1 MGFLNGILLF
11 GIAGTLVPLLIHLF
25 QRRKTL
31 RMDFPSLR
39 FLRELNQR
47 QMRRLNLR
55 RILLLI
61 VRMLLVATVA
71 FALARPTLKGGMAA
85 IFPEDAPRSVA
96 LIVDRSGSMSLQS
109 EAGTLS
115 EQALARAREVLNRLD
130 ASDELRLYAL
140 EEQLFDLGGE
150 AMPPSMALE
159 LLDDWTTGQGPTRLR
174 AGLAEAMEALAKR
187 PHPLKEVFLISDF
200 AEGALDSARLPE
212 PGDLRIYAL
221 PVTAAPS
228 SNGSLLGIT
237 RPLRPVLAGRP
248 FSLGLRAGGTGALE
262 SFSADLELGGEH
274 RGTLGVGARAGS
286 AVESS
291 LNLNLEQAG
300 QLEGWW
306 RKPRD
311 RFPLDD
317 ALPFVLSVES
327 RLDVLL
333 LEASGESPMA
343 DYLAR
348 ALNPYGES
356 AGSRVALS
364 LNRQATE
371 RFTAADLE
379 NLHLVIMAGG
389 EGLADSGA
397 EALTGFVKRG
407 GGVIIFPDPD
417 GASNLARR
425 LLPRLGGPRSLEVVE
440 GDLLR
445 LGSFQA
451 EHPIFS
457 ELGDA
462 HRRVLMEHPFY
473 RTYRSETG
481 SWRVPAR
488 FEGGAPAMVAWSQGA
503 GRVRLA
509 LFDASPEGGELVWSS
524 MFLPL
529 IHEMAQEAAGAQQ
542 PEPLRVGD
550 AIAFPL
556 ISEPTEDIRLELLS
570 PEGRRFSPRLD
581 RRSYPLRAVL
591 DRVDAVG
598 IWRLNEISA
607 AGSRPLGM
615 AAVLPPAEE
624 SLLRALPADSLPAL
638 LGLPNLQV
646 LSSGQN
652 LGDALKAGHFGKEI
666 AATLLLLAVALMLLE
681 LWLGRRGPEGDG
693 RI

>member
-71 FALARPTLKGGMAA
+71 FALARPTLKGGLAS

-115 EQALARAREVLNRLD
+115 EQALARAREVLDRLD
-130 ASDELRLYAL
+130 AGDELRLYAL

-150 AMPPSMALE
+150 PLPPSMALE
-159 LLDDWTTGQGPTRLR
+159 LLNDWTAGQGPTRLR
-174 AGLAEAMEALAKR
+174 AGLAEAMETLSER

-212 PGDLRIYAL
+212 PGDLRVYAL
-221 PVTAAPS
+221 PVSATAS
-228 SNGSLLGIT
+228 SNGSLLGIR

-248 FSLGLRAGGTGALE
+248 FSLGLRAAGSGTLE

-274 RGTLGVGARAGS
+274 RGSLGVDARAGGTVDAS
-286 AVESS
+286 M
-291 LNLNLEQAG
+291 NLNLEQAG

-327 RLDVLL
+327 RLEVLL
-333 LEASGESPMA
+333 LDASAEMSA
-343 DYLAR
+343 FLAR

-356 AGSRVALS
+356 GGSRVALAVG
-364 LNRQATE
+364 RQTTE
-371 RFTAADLE
+371 RLTASDLE
-379 NLHLVIMAGG
+379 NLHLVILAGG

-397 EALTGFVKRG
+397 EALTAFVKRG
-407 GGVIIFPDPD
+407 GGLIIFPDPA
-417 GASNLARR
+417 GAPNLARR

-451 EHPIFS
+451 GHPIFS

-473 RTYRSETG
+473 RSYRSETG
-481 SWRVPAR
+481 PWRVPAR
-488 FEGGAPAMVAWSQGA
+488 FEGGAPAMVVWSQGA
-503 GRVRLA
+503 GRVRLT

-542 PEPLRVGD
+542 PEPLRVGE
-550 AIAFPL
+550 ALSFPL
-556 ISEPTEDIRLELLS
+556 INEPGEDIRQELVS
-570 PEGRRFSPRLD
+570 PEGKRLSPRLD
-581 RRSYPLRAVL
+581 TRSFPLRAVL
-591 DRVDAVG
+591 DRADAAG

-624 SLLRALPADSLPAL
+624 SMLRPLPADSLSAL
-638 LGLPNLQV
+638 LGLPNLRV
-646 LSSGQN
+646 VGSDEN
-652 LGDALKAGHFGKEI
+652 LGDAIQAGHFGKEI

>member
-71 FALARPTLKGGMAA
+71 FALARPTLKGGMAS

-109 EAGTLS
+109 EAGSLS
-115 EQALARAREVLNRLD
+115 EQALARAREVLNQLD
-130 ASDELRLYAL
+130 AGDELRLYAL

-150 AMPPSMALE
+150 VMPPSMALD

-174 AGLAEAMEALAKR
+174 ACLAEAMNALAER

-221 PVTAAPS
+221 PVSAAAS
-228 SNGSLLGIT
+228 SNGSLLGIR

-248 FSLGLRAGGTGALE
+248 FALGLRAGGAGALE
-262 SFSADLELGGEH
+262 SFSAALELGGEH
-274 RGTLGVGARAGS
+274 RGSLGVDARAG

-327 RLDVLL
+327 RLEVLL
-333 LEASGESPMA
+333 LDGSSESHLV

-348 ALNPYGES
+348 ALDPYNERSGN
-356 AGSRVALS
+356 RVALA
-364 LNRQATE
+364 LNRQVAE
-371 RFTAADLE
+371 RLTAADLE
-379 NLHLVIMAGG
+379 NLHLVILAGG
-389 EGLADSGA
+389 VGLADSGA
-397 EALTGFVKRG
+397 EALAAFVKRG
-407 GGVIIFPDPD
+407 GGVIVFPDPA

-462 HRRVLMEHPFY
+462 HLRVLTEHPFY
-473 RTYRSETG
+473 RSYRSEAG
-481 SWRVPAR
+481 PWRVPAR
-488 FEGGAPAMVAWSQGA
+488 FERGAPAMVAWSQGA

-509 LFDASPEGGELVWSS
+509 LFDAGPEGGELVWSS

-542 PEPLRVGD
+542 PEPVRVGETLS
-550 AIAFPL
+550 FPL
-556 ISEPTEDIRLELLS
+556 ISEPSEDIRLELIAPEGQRLS
-570 PEGRRFSPRLD
+570 PRVD
-581 RRSYPLRAVL
+581 TRSYPLRAVL
-591 DRVDAVG
+591 DRADAAG

-607 AGSRPLGM
+607 AGNRSLGM

-624 SLLRALPADSLPAL
+624 SLLRALPADSLPFL
-638 LGLPNLQV
+638 LGLANLRV
-646 LSSGQN
+646 VSSGEN
-652 LGDALKAGHFGKEI
+652 LDDAIKAGHFGKEI

-681 LWLGRRGPEGDG
+681 LWLGRRGPDGEG

>member
-71 FALARPTLKGGMAA
+71 FALARPTLKGGMAS

-115 EQALARAREVLNRLD
+115 EQALGRAREVLDRLD

-150 AMPPSMALE
+150 ALPPSMALE
-159 LLDDWTTGQGPTRLR
+159 RLNDWTAGQGPTRLR
-174 AGLAEAMEALAKR
+174 AGLAEAMETLSER

-200 AEGALDSARLPE
+200 AEGALDSALLPE
-212 PGDLRIYAL
+212 PGDLRVYAL
-221 PVTAAPS
+221 PVTAAAS
-228 SNGSLLGIT
+228 SNGSLLGIR

-248 FSLGLRAGGTGALE
+248 FSLGLRAGGSGSLE

-274 RGTLGVGARAGS
+274 RGSLGVDARAGA
-286 AVESS
+286 AVDAS
-291 LNLNLEQAG
+291 LNLNLERAG

-327 RLDVLL
+327 RLEVLL
-333 LEASGESPMA
+333 LDASAEMS
-343 DYLAR
+343 DFLAR
-348 ALNPYGES
+348 ALNPYG
-356 AGSRVALS
+356 AGGGSRVALA
-364 LNRQATE
+364 LGRQSAE
-371 RFTAADLE
+371 RLTASDLE
-379 NLHLVIMAGG
+379 NLHLVILAGG

-397 EALTGFVKRG
+397 EALTAFVKRG
-407 GGVIIFPDPD
+407 GGLIIFPDPA
-417 GASNLARR
+417 GAPNLARR

-473 RTYRSETG
+473 RSYRSETG
-481 SWRVPAR
+481 PWRVPAR
-488 FEGGAPAMVAWSQGA
+488 FEGGAAAMVAWSQGA
-503 GRVRLA
+503 GRVRLT

-529 IHEMAQEAAGAQQ
+529 VHEMAQEAAGAQQ
-542 PEPLRVGD
+542 PEPVRVGE
-550 AIAFPL
+550 ALSFPL
-556 ISEPTEDIRLELLS
+556 ISEPSEDIRLELLS
-570 PEGRRFSPRLD
+570 PEGRRLSPRLD
-581 RRSYPLRAVL
+581 TRSFPLRAVL
-591 DRVDAVG
+591 DRADAVG

-624 SLLRALPADSLPAL
+624 SLLRPLPADSLSAL
-638 LGLPNLQV
+638 LGLPNLRV
-646 LSSGQN
+646 VASDENLS
-652 LGDALKAGHFGKEI
+652 DAIKAGHFGKEI